1 MSLGYPPVARF
12 FSAGLCAAGVGSGFL
27 AYARRKPGSI
37 GTVPSAPNLGVA
49 VNGLGQGV
57 GFAGKEY
64 RDEGWLYQGIHGGTE
79 HSPSGGDDGGTWGR
93 KNFYGK
99 DHG

>member
-1 MSLGYPPVARF
+1 MGRTRPHGWPRSVSLGYPPLARF

-27 AYARRKPGSI
+27 AYARGKPGSI

-64 RDEGWLYQGIHGGTE
+64 R
-79 HSPSGGDDGGTWGR
+79 
-93 KNFYGK
+93 
-99 DHG
+99 

>member
-1 MSLGYPPVARF
+1 MGRTQGRTGGHVPCHWGIPQWHGF

-64 RDEGWLYQGIHGGTE
+64 R
-79 HSPSGGDDGGTWGR
+79 
-93 KNFYGK
+93 
-99 DHG
+99 

>member
-1 MSLGYPPVARF
+1 MLWGAHKAARVATFRVTGVSPTGTV

-27 AYARRKPGSI
+27 AYARGEPGSI

-64 RDEGWLYQGIHGGTE
+64 R
-79 HSPSGGDDGGTWGR
+79 
-93 KNFYGK
+93 
-99 DHG
+99 